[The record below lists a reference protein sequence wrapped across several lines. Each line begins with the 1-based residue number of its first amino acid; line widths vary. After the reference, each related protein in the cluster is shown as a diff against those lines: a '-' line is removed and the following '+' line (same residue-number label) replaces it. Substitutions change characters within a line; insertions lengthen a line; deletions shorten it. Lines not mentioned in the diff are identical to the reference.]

1 MTRRFLVPTHALAIL
16 LVLPALVHVG
26 PAAAQTSALAK
37 HNTEAPVDFDADHV
51 EVRDNDQQ
59 ALLTG
64 SVRIT
69 QGTLTL
75 TADQV
80 KMFYRR
86 APGKQPEIQ
95 RMDAQGNVKLTS
107 PSERAS
113 GRYGIYDVTQ
123 RIITL
128 SGNVVLTR
136 GESVLRGQR
145 LSIDLDSGRSTL
157 DSASGSTGSKSL
169 APASGGRV
177 SGRFVVPPR
186 GAK

>member
-1 MTRRFLVPTHALAIL
+1 MRMRFPAPAVAVLLLAITM
-16 LVLPALVHVG
+16 PASV

-37 HNTEAPVDFDADHV
+37 HNTDAPVDFDADHG
-51 EVRDNDQQ
+51 EFRDKDQQ
-59 ALLTG
+59 AMLTG
-64 SVRIT
+64 NVRVT

-75 TADQV
+75 NADQV
-80 KMFYRR
+80 KMFYHRS
-86 APGKQPEIQ
+86 AGGQPEIQ

-128 SGNVVLTR
+128 SGDVVLTR

-157 DSASGSTGSKSL
+157 DSAGGSTGNKAV
-169 APASGGRV
+169 APTSGGRV
-177 SGRFVVPPR
+177 SGRFVVPQR

>member
-1 MTRRFLVPTHALAIL
+1 MMPCRRLATALLLAVAATVVGSPAI
-16 LVLPALVHVG
+16 G
-26 PAAAQTSALAK
+26 QTSALAK
-37 HNTEAPVDFDADHV
+37 HNTDAPVDFDADRV
-51 EVRDNDQQ
+51 EASDNDQQ

-75 TADQV
+75 NADQV

-95 RMDAQGNVKLTS
+95 RMDASGNVRLTS

-123 RIITL
+123 RVITL
-128 SGNVVLTR
+128 TGNVVLTR
-136 GESVLRGQR
+136 GESVLRGQH

-157 DSASGSTGSKSL
+157 DSAGGGTGGGKAV

-186 GAK
+186 GK

>member
-1 MTRRFLVPTHALAIL
+1 MMMRFPAPALAL
-16 LVLPALVHVG
+16 LLAVPAVLSAVPVS
-26 PAAAQTSALAK
+26 AQTSALAK
-37 HNTEAPVDFDADHV
+37 HNTDAPVDFDADHV

-64 SVRIT
+64 SVRVT

-75 TADQV
+75 NADQV

-86 APGKQPEIQ
+86 APGRQPEIQ

-113 GRYGIYDVTQ
+113 GSYGIYDVTQ

-128 SGNVVLTR
+128 SGDVVLTR

-157 DSASGSTGSKSL
+157 DSASGSTSGSKAV

-177 SGRFVVPPR
+177 SGHFVVPPR

>member
-1 MTRRFLVPTHALAIL
+1 MTRWLGSKTYAVALLLTILTLVEA
-16 LVLPALVHVG
+16 V

-86 APGKQPEIQ
+86 APGKQPEIE

-128 SGNVVLTR
+128 SGDVVLTR

-157 DSASGSTGSKSL
+157 DSAGTGGGKSTGS
-169 APASGGRV
+169 ASGGRV

-186 GAK
+186 RAK